1 MDAHNQ
7 NTQQQEN
14 GTTADCWGNS
24 YSLEQWNNGR
34 IEMRQNQA
42 NLCDL
47 NDAIQSVDLI
57 AWRRLAVSSWNM
69 VIYILTESDYIVIDE

>member
-7 NTQQQEN
+7 NKQRTAE
-14 GTTADCWGNS
+14 GTPTR
-24 YSLEQWNNGR
+24 WNNGR

-57 AWRRLAVSSWNM
+57 AWRRLAVSSRNM